1 MGAGREAIENAR
13 LRGITDSKLLSDIGS
28 GAASVVDILKSGRK
42 LVSGAEEWLRVSEY
56 YNDLV
61 QGIRKTK
68 GLTNPDRNVAFA
80 ESLIDSVSGNLT
92 AYSST
97 ANIDGLVPLIN
108 DSSKRVFNTSVVG
121 AFDRY
126 VDTEAK
132 ILEELASKL
141 GAIKKADGTIVW
153 GNTNAKGIV
162 NLFTEL
168 EPCPSCSSVIEQ
180 FRNVYKDITVNVI
193 WKKPYTIS

>member
-1 MGAGREAIENAR
+1 MCVIY
-13 LRGITDSKLLSDIGS
+13 LFIKVQTLCVSTVSDIGS

-42 LVSGAEEWLRVSEY
+42 LVSGSEEWLRVSEY

-68 GLTNPDRNVAFA
+68 GLTNPDRNMAFA
-80 ESLIDSVSGNLT
+80 ESLIDNVSGNLT

-97 ANIDGLVPLIN
+97 ANIDGFVPLIT

-132 ILEELASKL
+132 IFEELAGKL

-153 GNTNAKGIV
+153 GNTNAKGVV

-168 EPCPSCSSVIEQ
+168 EPCPSCNSVIEQ